1 MTNGERYCNIKSQT
15 RKRYKI
21 SERRGTVQWD
31 GNLRIT
37 KQRKIKNSE
46 SEGEK
51 NILEG
56 DTKVKL
62 QIDR

>member
-1 MTNGERYCNIKSQT
+1 M
-15 RKRYKI
+15 
-21 SERRGTVQWD
+21 RRGGTVQWD

-51 NILEG
+51 ISWKEI
-56 DTKVKL
+56 
-62 QIDR
+62 QR